1 MDKLF
6 ENCHFKN
13 YENLREFLYVISL
26 YPHRLIGG
34 VAVSFYVPE
43 RIPTPGDLDFLLD
56 PEDLVKFAEALE
68 EKGWKVVKS
77 GYWSIFEHYIASK
90 DSESFDLL
98 IHEELLQKSDYHIAL
113 WEGLKV
119 KVLTPEWLILNKMIA
134 GREKDQKDIELL
146 IKSPHC
152 DPVKLKRI
160 IRDELGEEGLMDLE
174 SLLFL
179 RRPISL
185 FKHPSNS

>member
-1 MDKLF
+1 MIINF
-6 ENCHFKN
+6 SQIS
-13 YENLREFLYVISL
+13 NLQNLKEYLTIITAYL
-26 YPHRLIGG
+26 HRLIGG

-68 EKGWKVVKS
+68 EKGWKVIKS

-98 IHEELLQKSDYHIAL
+98 IHEELLQKSDYRIAFL
-113 WEGLKV
+113 EGLKV
-119 KVLTPEWLILNKMIA
+119 KVLNPEWLILNKMMA
-134 GREKDQKDIELL
+134 GREKDQRDIELL

-152 DPVKLKRI
+152 DPAKLKRI

-179 RRPISL
+179 RG
-185 FKHPSNS
+185 KV